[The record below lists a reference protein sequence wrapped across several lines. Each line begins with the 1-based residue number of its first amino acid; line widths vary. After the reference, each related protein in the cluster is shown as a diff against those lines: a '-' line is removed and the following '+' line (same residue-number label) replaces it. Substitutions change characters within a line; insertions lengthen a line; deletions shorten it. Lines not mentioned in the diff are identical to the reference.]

1 MSGKPIGDLNGPWA
15 LLLKITLV
23 CVPVFGSVFIAV
35 AIPWVRWQ
43 TETAYRSEETR
54 VIVDEL
60 VDSCTSINKRFADL
74 PPIEW
79 RDRVKLLETDSRQN
93 LQDHSDIKISLEQ
106 IKAKLGVGTAGIVN
120 Q

>member
-1 MSGKPIGDLNGPWA
+1 MSGKPIGELNGPWA

-23 CVPVFGSVFIAV
+23 CIPVFGTAFTAV

-54 VIVDEL
+54 IIVDEL
-60 VDSCTSINKRFADL
+60 AESMTSINRRFADL
-74 PPIEW
+74 PPPEW
-79 RDRVKLLETDSRQN
+79 KDRVKLLETDARQN

-106 IKAKLGVGTAGIVN
+106 IKAKLGVGSSVAGN